1 MNKTYTVSLEADEY
15 GNLILPIPQAVLDQT
30 GWIEGTVLEFLDNG
44 DGSWTL
50 KEKEYVS

>member
-1 MNKTYTVSLEADEY
+1 MNKTYTVSLEADVW
-15 GNLILPIPQAVLDQT
+15 GDLILPIPQEILDQT
-30 GWIEGTVLEFLDNG
+30 GWIEGTVLEFVDNG